1 MIGDAN
7 AIFKWWF
14 GTVEDREDPKQLG
27 RVRVRVFN
35 AYSDDKTKLP
45 TNMLPWATVIMP
57 PHSAGIKEVGIS
69 PTGLMV
75 GSTVFGFFAD
85 GEDAQMPIVLGS
97 VAGIPDGVEDEHEVP
112 QLARGKNNVKIA
124 NYKMEPPDP
133 YAAKYPYNKVM
144 ATESGHVVE
153 LDDTPGAE
161 RIRILHK
168 SGTYSQ
174 VDYEG
179 TRTDKTVGDK
189 YEIIIGSDYVNIK
202 GMVRVIVEGDAMV
215 SVAGAAQ
222 LDVEGETTAVFL
234 GPVNAQASGGDV
246 TINNTGGDVKVYA
259 SNLDLYGAGNV
270 SVEAGGALTLRGSV
284 VNIQGTLGGVVVTN
298 PQSDFVVTARNVVS
312 TASVSTTMSSI
323 GATTLVAGGSLS
335 MDGASVSA
343 IAGVYNVVAAGAAT
357 VTAAGALTL
366 TSTGA
371 ATLTGTNGTA
381 MMA

>member
-7 AIFKWWF
+7 MVFKWWF

-35 AYSDDKTKLP
+35 TYSDDKTKLP
-45 TNMLPWATVIMP
+45 TDMLPWATVIMP

-97 VAGIPDGVEDEHEVP
+97 VAGIPGGVEDEHEVP

-189 YEIIIGSDYVNIK
+189 YEIIVGSDYVNIK
-202 GMVRVIVEGDAMV
+202 GMVRVIIEEDAMV
-215 SVAGAAQ
+215 SVKGNAQ

-234 GPVNAQASGGDV
+234 GPVNAQAANGDII
-246 TINNTGGDVKVYA
+246 INNTGGDVKVYGT
-259 SNLDLYGAGNV
+259 NLDLYGAGNV
-270 SVEAGGALTLRGSV
+270 SVEAGGALTLRGSI
-284 VNIQGTLGGVVVTN
+284 VNIQGTLGGVVIAN
-298 PQSDFVVTARNVVS
+298 PQADFAITARNVIATSLTS
-312 TASVSTTMSSI
+312 TTLASSGAMSLNGAAVSTTA
-323 GATTLVAGGSLS
+323 ATYSVTSAGNVTLVGG
-335 MDGASVSA
+335 GP
-343 IAGVYNVVAAGAAT
+343 
-357 VTAAGALTL
+357 
-366 TSTGA
+366 

>member
-7 AIFKWWF
+7 VVFKWWF
-14 GTVEDREDPKQLG
+14 GTVEDRDDPKQLG

-35 AYSDDKTKLP
+35 VYSDDKTKLP
-45 TNMLPWATVIMP
+45 TDMLPWATVIMP

-85 GEDAQMPIVLGS
+85 GEDAQMPIVLGT
-97 VAGIPDGVEDEHEVP
+97 VAGIPGGVEDQHEVP

-189 YEIIIGSDYVNIK
+189 YEIIVGSDYVNIK

-234 GPVNAQASGGDV
+234 GPVNAQAANGDI

-270 SVEAGGALTLRGSV
+270 SIEAGGALTLRGAV
-284 VNIQGTLGGVVVTN
+284 VNVQGTLGGVAITN
-298 PQSDFVVTARNVVS
+298 PQSDFTVTARNVVS
-312 TASVSTTMSSI
+312 AAAMSTTIAS
-323 GATTLVAGGSLS
+323 AGSLS
-335 MDGASVSA
+335 LDGSTVTTA
-343 IAGVYNVVAAGAAT
+343 AGVYTVA
-357 VTAAGALTL
+357 AAGALTL
-366 TSTGA
+366 TA
-371 ATLTGTNGTA
+371 AGPASLTGVNGTA
-381 MMA
+381 VMA